1 MVLGCSIDRYSFCLS
16 IFHYLIHTQVR
27 IAKIGQWGGIGGNYR
42 DIEVAP
48 CRLKSLIIGS
58 GGAIYSIGFSYY
70 DDNGKQHKVG
80 PWGGHGANKGIDHTV
95 SVNVSLTY

>member
-1 MVLGCSIDRYSFCLS
+1 MSFNFSLLDPYSGEDCQDW
-16 IFHYLIHTQVR
+16 TV
-27 IAKIGQWGGIGGNYR
+27 GWNGGNYR